1 MQYIHIYVRTQFKKR
16 KESIFIFETWTYND
30 FIPQILSNVHLK
42 RQLDNVDRTLAIA
55 KNNLAKTSNENWIPE
70 EVRMRSMY
78 REFQVN

>member
-1 MQYIHIYVRTQFKKR
+1 M
-16 KESIFIFETWTYND
+16 FIFELWTYND
-30 FIPQILSNVHLK
+30 FISQILSNVHLK

-78 REFQVN
+78 REFQVNKLLDCMFLCMYV